1 MLTIRYARPEMRAP
15 IRTWLRRNAGTVA
28 GVGLTTLAMA
38 AAATLAVD
46 CEPMPTGWLDCPVA
60 AEGAL
65 VMNLAGDAPFEP
77 PVLEANAEAI
87 RVAPDAK
94 RDPRAPQ

>member
-15 IRTWLRRNAGTVA
+15 IRTWLRRNAGTVT

-38 AAATLAVD
+38 AAATLAAD

-77 PVLEANAEAI
+77 SVLEANAEVL
-87 RVAPDAK
+87 RVDPDVK